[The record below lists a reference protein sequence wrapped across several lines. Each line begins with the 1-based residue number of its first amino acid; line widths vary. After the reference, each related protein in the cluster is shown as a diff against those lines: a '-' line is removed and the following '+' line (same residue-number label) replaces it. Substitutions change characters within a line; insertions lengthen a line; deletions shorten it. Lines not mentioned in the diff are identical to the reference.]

1 MKKNFLSI
9 IIVSLNDKKNF
20 LKTLK
25 SILNQKNRNYEIIVV
40 DGMSSDGTLDLI
52 KKYKNKISK
61 TIIEKDAGIYH
72 AMNKGI
78 KISDSIWTI
87 FMNCGDIFYN
97 NKILKIF
104 NEKNYIDHDIV
115 FGNTI
120 ISNKFY
126 KVFIKGKYFSKKT
139 VLMPF
144 CHQSSFVKTKFL
156 KKINFNIKY
165 KLSADFNFFL
175 KAYNMKKNFVY
186 FDQKISV
193 VKPGG
198 VSDIFRHKV
207 INENMVIFFNQNSYK
222 NIVKLLLI
230 KLIDKIKQL
239 IKYFLPI
246 KIIYGL
252 IELKHNGFSLK

>member
-1 MKKNFLSI
+1 MKKKVSI
-9 IIVSLNDKKNF
+9 VVVSLNTKVDF

-25 SILNQKNRNYEIIVV
+25 SILNQKNKNYEIIVV
-40 DGMSSDGTLDLI
+40 DGMSSDGTLDLV

-61 TIIEKDAGIYH
+61 TIIEKDAGIYY

-97 NKILKIF
+97 NKVLKIF
-104 NEKNYIDHDIV
+104 NEKNFIDNDIV

-126 KVFIKGKYFSKKT
+126 KVFIKGKYFSKRT

-156 KKINFNIKY
+156 KKMKFNTKY
-165 KLSADFNFFL
+165 KLSADFNLFL
-175 KAYNMKKNFVY
+175 KAYNIKKKFVY
-186 FDQKISV
+186 FNQTISV

-198 VSDIFRHKV
+198 ISDIFRHNV
-207 INENMVIFFNQNSYK
+207 INENMIIFCKERSYK
-222 NIVKLLLI
+222 NIVKLILI
-230 KLIDKIKQL
+230 KLIDKAKQL
-239 IKYFLPI
+239 VKYFLPKKTINRLI
-246 KIIYGL
+246 K
-252 IELKHNGFSLK
+252 LKYNKLSP